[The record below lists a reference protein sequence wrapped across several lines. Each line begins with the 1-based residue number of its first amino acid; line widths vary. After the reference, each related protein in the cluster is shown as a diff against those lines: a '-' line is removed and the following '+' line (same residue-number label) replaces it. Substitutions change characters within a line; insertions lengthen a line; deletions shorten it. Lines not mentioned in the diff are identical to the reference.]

1 MRLGTAEDPMAQ
13 AGRSNRRE
21 ILLTCLGN
29 PTADLRPPRW
39 FPRLGTH
46 AELTLAAAATHGW
59 GGLLWCPWDR
69 VADMFCTEYCVCI
82 EFPAR
87 QYTVHIT
94 YRIHIHTLRDKPRFP
109 LYLPAAEFLF
119 GFEAVGW
126 PKRVSPLDLLVKSHR
141 GWSASATPQTSSG
154 VGGDQRCGQ
163 LPRPNS
169 PHLH

>member
-21 ILLTCLGN
+21 NLLTRLGN

-69 VADMFCTEYCVCI
+69 VADMFSTVYVLNSQPGNTRSILRTEYTSI
-82 EFPAR
+82 HYATNLASPFPS
-87 QYTVHIT
+87 Q
-94 YRIHIHTLRDKPRFP
+94 LRSFC
-109 LYLPAAEFLF
+109 
-119 GFEAVGW
+119 
-126 PKRVSPLDLLVKSHR
+126 
-141 GWSASATPQTSSG
+141 SASKRW
-154 VGGDQRCGQ
+154 GGQNALAHWICW
-163 LPRPNS
+163 
-169 PHLH
+169 